1 MQLCENCAYM
11 RADPSLRHITT
22 VLTRLDERLQSIETR
37 LKDVCEAVEQWIN
50 DDDDGWLVGGNA
62 FQDDDDGESSSDEDS
77 TDMGETE
84 EPGLL
89 ALIIQNTSV

>member
-1 MQLCENCAYM
+1 
-11 RADPSLRHITT
+11 
-22 VLTRLDERLQSIETR
+22 
-37 LKDVCEAVEQWIN
+37 
-50 DDDDGWLVGGNA
+50 VGDNA
-62 FQDDDDGESSSDEDS
+62 FQDDGESSSDEDS

>member
-50 DDDDGWLVGGNA
+50 DDDDGWLVGDNA
-62 FQDDDDGESSSDEDS
+62 FQDDGESSSDEEN
-77 TDMGETE
+77 MGETE